1 MPQGRFWA
9 AALAGGV
16 TLFIA
21 GFLLWG
27 MALSG
32 FFEAHLGSATGVV
45 KEPMDMLHL
54 ALGQIIWAVL
64 LTVVMAKWAGV
75 SGFGPGMKIGAIMGF
90 LMSLSVGLTQFSMA
104 NLLDLTAVLTD
115 PFVSAVW
122 SGLGG
127 GVVGL
132 VLGSGKEEAAA

>member
-1 MPQGRFWA
+1 MPQGRFWT

-16 TLFIA
+16 TLFIV

-27 MALSG
+27 IALSG
-32 FFEAHLGSATGVV
+32 FFEAHVGSATGVV

-54 ALGQIIWAVL
+54 ALGQVIWAVL

-90 LMSLSVGLTQFSMA
+90 LMSLSIGLSQFSMT
-104 NLLDLTAVLTD
+104 NLFDLTSVLTD
-115 PFVSAVW
+115 PLVSAVW

-127 GVVGL
+127 GVIGL
-132 VLGSGKEEAAA
+132 VLGSGSKEAAA

>member
-1 MPQGRFWA
+1 MTQGRFWA

-27 MALSG
+27 LALAG
-32 FFEAHLGSATGVV
+32 FYEAHMGSATGVN
-45 KEPMDMLHL
+45 KDSADMVYL

-64 LTVVMAKWAGV
+64 LTVVMGKWAGV
-75 SGFGPGMKIGAIMGF
+75 SGFGKGMMIGAVMGF
-90 LMSLSVGLTQFSMA
+90 LMSLSLGLTQFSMT
-104 NLLDLTAVLTD
+104 NLFDLTATLTD
-115 PFVSAVW
+115 PFLTAIW

-127 GVVGL
+127 GVIGL
-132 VLGSGKEEAAA
+132 VLGSGNKEAAA